1 MAPGEIK
8 ERVYSVEKDLGKVER
23 QIERIVI
30 KLEKQTDQIKV
41 LAKKMDTRHQRE
53 EVIMAALDIRPTS
66 NVGERGSLE
75 DIDDS
80 ILRLEDY
87 LLAMGERVQRILEML
102 QGHREFL
109 DQVDES
115 VVQSGRRERMR
126 LELNILLNSIS
137 ILAMAGIE
145 IDPSIPAEVDEL
157 RRSMQDN
164 GEELEG
170 VRSRKQELEQRLE
183 GAIKKYDLSQ
193 LFAKKKDIPGY
204 G

>member
-1 MAPGEIK
+1 M
-8 ERVYSVEKDLGKVER
+8 EKDLGKVER

>member
-1 MAPGEIK
+1 M
-8 ERVYSVEKDLGKVER
+8 EKDLGKVER

-41 LAKKMDTRHQRE
+41 LAKKMDTRHRRE